1 MKIVTFALAILIF
14 SAVASMVNALDIFN
28 YKIYEPGYQINQS
41 DVDGIYTIDEP
52 QADTKQG
59 ILDKLSDAIG
69 FEAIYSV
76 VKVIGKALG
85 MALNL
90 GGLFK
95 KYIPGVVGVQFAI
108 LINAITYFVYAW
120 GGVQLWR
127 KVSTK
132 GME

>member
-1 MKIVTFALAILIF
+1 MKIVTFALAILVF
-14 SAVASMVNALDIFN
+14 SAVASMMNTLDIFN
-28 YKIYEPGYQINQS
+28 YKIYETGYKINES
-41 DVDGIYTIDEP
+41 EANAIYTIDEP
-52 QADTKQG
+52 TVDTKQG
-59 ILDKLSDAIG
+59 ILDKISDAIG
-69 FEAIYSV
+69 FESIYAII
-76 VKVIGKALG
+76 KVIGKALG

-95 KYIPGVVGVQFAI
+95 EYVPGIVGVQFSI

-120 GGVQLWR
+120 GGIQLWR